1 MRSRILRILL
11 IAFGVSL
18 GVYFLFPP
26 LGVWPLGITM
36 WALVVAGATY
46 LVKRVWQ
53 EREEGL

>member
-53 EREEGL
+53 EREE